1 GRFDVRVDDGLPPV
15 TADESRTLQV
25 LQNLLDNACKFSP
38 EGSPIEVDV
47 SARDEFVH
55 VRVRD
60 HGEGLEPDQTTQVFR
75 KFVRAARGNQG
86 GLGLGLAIA
95 RNLVEAQG
103 GRIWAESEG
112 PGKGSVF
119 TFTLPL
125 WREPEEDQ
133 RWRTAQNGATV
144 LALD

>member
-1 GRFDVRVDDGLPPV
+1 KELVDNLLDMTAIEAGRLSVQTRVTDIARLVQSALNTIRQHHPGRRFDLRVDDGLPPV
-15 TADESRTLQV
+15 TADESHALQV

-75 KFVRAARGNQG
+75 KF
-86 GLGLGLAIA
+86 
-95 RNLVEAQG
+95 
-103 GRIWAESEG
+103 
-112 PGKGSVF
+112 
-119 TFTLPL
+119 
-125 WREPEEDQ
+125 
-133 RWRTAQNGATV
+133 
-144 LALD
+144 